1 MKQGADDFIVEPTPV
16 IDIRKHGLPLDSGVA
31 NDASDNWENE
41 KTEVYMDSDEEEA
54 TASLID
60 AEGENHP
67 ITAFPFVL
75 GRGGECDL
83 VLVGK
88 GLSRKHVEI
97 VFQSGRFVVNDLDS
111 LNGLKVNGYKVSRVI
126 LEEGDQIKLG
136 EVNLQFSNSQSSG
149 GIEQGVSD
157 PDAKIAGQS
166 DPFSDG
172 GNKKKLLLT
181 VSGVLV
187 LGVLL
192 FGGYAA
198 YDGTQSNAADRIVSN
213 QSNSSSNQNT
223 GSTTTSSPKVSPKA
237 DTATPPASI
246 TAPPPSL
253 ALVKKPAI
261 KQVAAV
267 PISKPIKPKAVVTAV
282 SKNLSKAKKL
292 LLSANERYLDGD
304 APSLFDE
311 FKRYEGDSR
320 LPKKLR
326 SNLRAKHE
334 ALAKLYATYLKGQKA
349 FVAGD
354 SGGAF
359 ASWTKFLEK
368 EQRVFKSK
376 RSIYADQVVPK
387 VVDEYVLRGN
397 ALSLA
402 KDHHKAY
409 RMWGTAVK
417 YGDSVAAKIALD
429 SANTRSKQLY
439 RKALRLENVNA
450 SKAKQLWEEG
460 INLVP
465 PGTEYYTKASSKLA
479 WYQKWGG

>member
-1 MKQGADDFIVEPTPV
+1 M
-16 IDIRKHGLPLDSGVA
+16 
-31 NDASDNWENE
+31 
-41 KTEVYMDSDEEEA
+41 Y
-54 TASLID
+54 
-60 AEGENHP
+60 
-67 ITAFPFVL
+67 
-75 GRGGECDL
+75 
-83 VLVGK
+83 
-88 GLSRKHVEI
+88 
-97 VFQSGRFVVNDLDS
+97 
-111 LNGLKVNGYKVSRVI
+111 
-126 LEEGDQIKLG
+126 
-136 EVNLQFSNSQSSG
+136 
-149 GIEQGVSD
+149 
-157 PDAKIAGQS
+157 PDVKMAGQS
-166 DPFSDG
+166 DPFSGG

-181 VSGVLV
+181 VSGVLAF
-187 LGVLL
+187 GVLL
-192 FGGYAA
+192 LGGYAA
-198 YDGTQSNAADRIVSN
+198 YNGTQPNAVDQIVSN
-213 QSNSSSNQNT
+213 QGNTSSNQNT
-223 GSTTTSSPKVSPKA
+223 GSATTSPPKVSPKVG
-237 DTATPPASI
+237 TATPPASI
-246 TAPPPSL
+246 SAPPPSL
-253 ALVKKPAI
+253 AFSKKPAI
-261 KQVAAV
+261 EQVAVV
-267 PISKPIKPKAVVTAV
+267 PIPKPIKPKAVATAV

-320 LPKKLR
+320 LPQKLR
-326 SNLRAKHE
+326 SNLRVKHE
-334 ALAKLYATYLKGQKA
+334 ALAKLYGTYLKGQKA

-359 ASWTKFLEK
+359 DSWTKFLEK

-409 RMWGTAVK
+409 RMWGIAVK

-439 RKALRLENVNA
+439 RKALRLEYVNA
-450 SKAKQLWEEG
+450 SKAKQLWEEV